1 MNHEFPI
8 RVSQFR
14 DHLFPNFGGG
24 SLNPSSVLPK
34 FEFIAIKNQF
44 VNFLTPSYD
53 PGSFVTKP
61 TSPVNQ
67 TSK

>member
-24 SLNPSSVLPK
+24 VIKSIFGLPK

-53 PGSFVTKP
+53 PGSFVT
-61 TSPVNQ
+61 
-67 TSK
+67 